1 MFACWRAVG
10 IWCLLL
16 ASIASCVSGESVYLL
31 LRALINFQSL
41 DGFVRKLMLCS
52 VSFHMVCCSCLISW
66 SISVLSV
73 LMRSRISGVGCCL
86 RRWFLV
92 CILSLMCELNVG
104 L

>member
-1 MFACWRAVG
+1 M
-10 IWCLLL
+10 WCLLF

-31 LRALINFQSL
+31 LRPLINFQSL
-41 DGFVRKLMLCS
+41 DELVRKLILSS

-73 LMRSRISGVGCCL
+73 LMGSRISCVGCCP
-86 RRWFLV
+86 RRWLRV
-92 CILSLMCELNVG
+92 WILSFMCELNMG